1 MEAIKITIKQKK
13 MKSTFTEAWER
24 LWSDTPKFF
33 NKMKVVGGSLI
44 ATGTALALVPNIPPI
59 LVTVSGYVITAGG
72 IMVAMSQLAVEP
84 PKDSK

>member
-1 MEAIKITIKQKK
+1 
-13 MKSTFTEAWER
+13 MKSTFAEAWER

-33 NKMKVVGGSLI
+33 NKLKIVGGSLI

-59 LVTVSGYVITAGG
+59 LVTISGYVITIGG
-72 IMVAMSQLAVEP
+72 VMAAISQFAVEP